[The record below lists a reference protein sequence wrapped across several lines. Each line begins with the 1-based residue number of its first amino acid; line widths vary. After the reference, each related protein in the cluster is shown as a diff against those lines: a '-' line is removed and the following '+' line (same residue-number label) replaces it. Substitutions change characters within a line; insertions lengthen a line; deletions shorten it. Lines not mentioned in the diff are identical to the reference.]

1 MKKYLTLKLVLMTV
15 LSQGI
20 AALSAQDNSWG
31 LVYENALRENI
42 NGQVNIRPVTY
53 QLHGIDIAANVY
65 IPAGYDPAKKYAAI
79 VVAHPNGGVKEQVAG
94 LYAQRLAENGYIT
107 LVADASYQG
116 ASGGEPRNVDKP
128 TNRIEDIHGMADYIT
143 HYPGVDANR
152 IGILGICGGGGY
164 ALKAA
169 QSDKRLKVVATLSMF
184 NSGKVRRN
192 GFMDSQVATIQER
205 LRQGIEA
212 RTREMSGGEVQYT
225 GDSQL
230 TDEQIASLPFDLYR
244 EGFIYYGK
252 THAHP
257 NSTFRYTVSSLPD
270 LMTWDATTNID
281 LINQP
286 LLMLA
291 GSKAD
296 SFYMTEEAFQK
307 ATGTMDKELF
317 LIPGATHIQTYYV
330 PEYVEQT
337 VNKLV
342 EFFGKRLLYTTQHA
356 TNDFKQP
363 YPLGSKLSGNQN
375 FIGQAYLAP
384 ITTNS
389 ELNLPMSNV
398 TFEPGC
404 RNSWHTH
411 TGGQIL
417 IATSGIGYYQ
427 EKGQP
432 ARRLYPGDIV
442 EIAPD
447 VRHWHGA
454 APDSWFAHIAIKCNP
469 QSNEVEWL
477 NPVEDGEYLAA
488 TSQSTLAY
496 EQTNKILSNRQQ
508 AIVAIASYTGRG
520 DLEHLKSALVQGL
533 DAGMTVNEI
542 KEVLIHAY
550 AYCGFPRSLR
560 AIQTFIEVEEERT
573 ARGIHDETG
582 KEASPVPNKSNKYE
596 RGQNIL
602 AEISGI
608 SATAPK
614 AEYASFAPTIE
625 TFLKEH
631 LFADIFE
638 RDLLSYQERELAT
651 VSILA
656 GVGDV
661 EPMVYSHMS
670 ICLHLGITAEQLTA
684 LLNIIE
690 INLGRSSSDS
700 LRIVLSN
707 LIKNQTK

>member
-1 MKKYLTLKLVLMTV
+1 MKKFLILKLVLMAV

-20 AALSAQDNSWG
+20 AALSAQSNPWG
-31 LVYENALRENI
+31 LVYDGALRENI
-42 NGQVNIRPVTY
+42 EGRVNIRPVTY

-65 IPAGYDPAKKYAAI
+65 VPAGYDPAKKYAAI
-79 VVAHPNGGVKEQVAG
+79 IVAHPNGGVKEQVAG
-94 LYAQRLAENGYIT
+94 LYAQHLAENGYVA

-116 ASGGEPRNVDKP
+116 ASGGEPRHVDKP
-128 TNRIEDIHGMADYIT
+128 ANRIEDIYGMADYIT
-143 HYPGVDANR
+143 RYPGVDADR

-184 NSGKVRRN
+184 NSGKVRRD
-192 GFMDSQVATIQER
+192 GFMGSQVATIQER

-212 RTREMSGGEVQYT
+212 RAQEMAGGEVKYT

-230 TDEQIASLPFDLYR
+230 TDEQIAKLPFDLYR

-270 LMTWDATTNID
+270 LMAWDATSNID

-286 LLMLA
+286 LLMVA

-307 ATGTMDKELF
+307 ATGTTDKELF

-330 PEYVEQT
+330 PEYVDRA

-342 EFFGKRLLYTTQHA
+342 EFFGKRLYYVTRSATTEG
-356 TNDFKQP
+356 FKQP
-363 YPLGSKLSGNQN
+363 YPLGDKLSGNKN
-375 FIGQAYLAP
+375 FTGQAYLAP
-384 ITTNS
+384 ITTNK
-389 ELNLPMSNV
+389 ELNMPISNV

-411 TGGQIL
+411 SGGQIL

-427 EKGQP
+427 EKGRP
-432 ARRLYPGDIV
+432 ARRLYPGDVV
-442 EIAPD
+442 EIAPHIE
-447 VRHWHGA
+447 HWHGA
-454 APDSWFAHIAIKCNP
+454 APDSWFAHIAIKCNS

-477 NPVEDGEYLAA
+477 NPVDDGEYFAA
-488 TSQSTLAY
+488 TSQSALTY
-496 EQTNKILSNRQQ
+496 EQENKVLSNRQQ
-508 AIVAIASYTGRG
+508 AIVAIASYTGKG
-520 DLEHLKSALVQGL
+520 DLEHLKGALVQGL

-542 KEVLIHAY
+542 KEILIHAY

-560 AIQTFIEVEEERT
+560 AIQTFIEVEKERA
-573 ARGIHDETG
+573 ARGIHDEVG
-582 KEASPVPNKSNKYE
+582 REATPVQGENSKYE
-596 RGQNIL
+596 RGRDIL
-602 AEISGI
+602 AGISGAA
-608 SATAPK
+608 ATAPK
-614 AEYASFAPTIE
+614 AEYAVFAPVIE
-625 TFLKEH
+625 IFLKEH

-651 VSILA
+651 VSVLA
-656 GVGDV
+656 GVGGV
-661 EPMVYSHMS
+661 EPMVYSHMG

-690 INLGRSSSDS
+690 VNLGRNSSDS

-707 LIKNQTK
+707 LINK